1 MTDHKKAALTGA
13 IAGKELFDRFCAD
26 GENCTHC
33 FVSGAVVELLAQMLA
48 ASDAVE
54 EELLDQLAD
63 IIALALARRDGV
75 IKGAGHDSPPK
86 LTDQRKLN

>member
-33 FVSGAVVELLAQMLA
+33 FVSGAVVELLAQT
-48 ASDAVE
+48 
-54 EELLDQLAD
+54 
-63 IIALALARRDGV
+63 LALARRDGV

>member
-26 GENCTHC
+26 GENCAHC
-33 FVSGAVVELLAQMLA
+33 FASGAAVELLAQMLA
-48 ASDAVE
+48 ASSAAE
-54 EELLDQLAD
+54 EELLDQLSD
-63 IIALALARRDGV
+63 IMALALARRVGI
-75 IKGAGHDSPPK
+75 IKEAGHDSPPK